1 MDKGLLFLRIK
12 KILEGIDQEE
22 TESDKGYWETSTGA
36 KFGAKKLE
44 EIKKLI
50 DSVHKRIHKC

>member
-22 TESDKGYWETSTGA
+22 TESDRGYWETSAGA
-36 KFGAKKLE
+36 DYGATRLE

-50 DSVHKRIHKC
+50 NEG